1 MSKTQI
7 STGGITDATIA
18 TADLADDAVTAAKIA
33 DAVTFGKIGQIVQ
46 DTKTDTFSTSSG
58 ANSPAALTGLSVA
71 ITPSAT
77 SSKILVMVNIGFVSQ
92 SGANHGSFFLQRG
105 GSNIFVGD
113 AASNRPRATFG
124 YGDHYNDWV
133 GSPVSCC
140 YLDSPSSTSE
150 QTYSVAVGG
159 NGSATMYINR
169 SHRDN
174 DGTAEDGRQA
184 STITVMEVL
193 A

>member
-33 DAVTFGKIGQIVQ
+33 DAVTFGKIGQVVQ

-133 GSPVSCC
+133 GSSVSCC